1 MNPKLKIV
9 STILSLL
16 IVSKVFSATITIT
29 PTGTGDDANLIQT
42 TLNGLHAGDT
52 LLLNGNFIH
61 KKTLYLPSDFT
72 WILNGSLTLGN
83 NAVLDKVGWVE
94 PGIDARRSTGISET
108 PGGAKNIDMSGG
120 TYYGNA
126 ASNSS
131 SLRFLNFVS
140 VTKSRFHDMLITQV
154 SDDNFTL
161 GPGCNNNECRNLIGS
176 FSVSGN
182 ALTDK
187 GDHNT
192 WYDCVAADCGSDGW
206 TPKCQYSTFI
216 RCIAQNNVGP
226 GFGMYAREEGYAG
239 NIDVGAHIIGN
250 KFLDCAS
257 YGSKE
262 SDGFSFN
269 ISSNC
274 PGAIIRDNFIQ
285 AVCYD
290 NNTSG
295 VGFRNKDDAEAGII
309 ENNVVDIVCYGNKG
323 LSKAGG
329 LNTWAGGLGM
339 ENDGVSTHNVIENIN
354 GSVICY
360 DNRIDVD
367 TKGGQNCNITVYHPE
382 GEKNPVLTNTSSYN
396 NTVKVIDFNCS
407 KALEKWCQQKYCKGI
422 NYTSV
427 NAFSAEPIL
436 FSLSQINPNPA
447 TSNAGI
453 EYTVPSKSFVSL
465 KIYDISGREIRTLVN
480 EKKQKGDYKI
490 EFQRRGLPTGIYL
503 YRIQIDD
510 FTETK
515 KFVLK

>member
-1 MNPKLKIV
+1 MNLKIKIV
-9 STILSLL
+9 SIIFSLL
-16 IVSKVFSATITIT
+16 IVSKLFSSTIIIT
-29 PTGTGDDANLIQT
+29 PTGTGDDTYIIQT
-42 TLNGLHAGDT
+42 ALNGLQAGDK
-52 LLLNGNFIH
+52 LILNGAFVH

-83 NAVLDKVGWVE
+83 NAVLDKVGWVV
-94 PGIDARRSTGISET
+94 PGIDARRPTGISET
-108 PGGAKNIDMSGG
+108 PGGATNIDMSGG
-120 TYYGNA
+120 TYYGNV

-140 VTKSRFHDMLITQV
+140 VTKSHFHDMIITQV

-161 GPGCNNNECRNLIGS
+161 GPGCNNNECRNIIAS
-176 FSVSGN
+176 FSKSGN

-192 WYDCVAADCGSDGW
+192 WIDCIAADCGSDGW

-216 RCIAQNNVGP
+216 RCIAQNNAGP

-239 NIDVGAHIIGN
+239 NQDVGAHIIGN
-250 KFLDCAS
+250 QFIDCVS

-295 VGFRNKDDAEAGII
+295 VGFRNKDDAEKGIV

-323 LSKAGG
+323 LSKTGG
-329 LNTWAGGLGM
+329 LNSWAGGLGM
-339 ENDGVSTHNVIENIN
+339 ENDGVSTHNIIKNIT
-354 GSVICY
+354 GSVVCY
-360 DNRIDVD
+360 DNRIDVN
-367 TKGGQNCNITVYHPE
+367 TKGGHNCNITVYHPV
-382 GEKNPVLTNTSSYN
+382 GEKNPLLENTSSYN
-396 NTVKVIDFNCS
+396 NTVKVIDFNCLQS
-407 KALEKWCQQKYCKGI
+407 LETWCQQKYCKGI
-422 NYTSV
+422 PSAV
-427 NAFSAEPIL
+427 NAFSAEANL
-436 FSLSQINPNPA
+436 FSLSQIYPNPVSSSA
-447 TSNAGI
+447 SI
-453 EYTVPSKSFVSL
+453 EYTVPTKSFVSL
-465 KIYDISGREIRTLVN
+465 KIFDMSGREISTLVN

-490 EFQRRGLPTGIYL
+490 EFQRKGLPDGTYL
-503 YRIQIDD
+503 YRIQTVN
-510 FTETK
+510 FVETK